1 MKSEVM
7 STHSPAR
14 SRGRRV
20 VAASLLASAAA
31 LGMLLNPA
39 TASAQVKPP
48 GPNPVRPPTTQAS
61 PVQPDKPKQPPFG
74 TACGYWENG
83 EWNFYAPGERHWN
96 QSGDLMECGNDG
108 QWHKV

>member
-1 MKSEVM
+1 MKSEVI

-20 VAASLLASAAA
+20 AAASLLASAAA

-39 TASAQVKPP
+39 TASAQVQPP

-61 PVQPDKPKQPPFG
+61 PVQPDKPKAPFG

-83 EWNFYAPGERHWN
+83 EWNFYAPGERRV
-96 QSGDLMECGNDG
+96 SIYGSLYECGNDG